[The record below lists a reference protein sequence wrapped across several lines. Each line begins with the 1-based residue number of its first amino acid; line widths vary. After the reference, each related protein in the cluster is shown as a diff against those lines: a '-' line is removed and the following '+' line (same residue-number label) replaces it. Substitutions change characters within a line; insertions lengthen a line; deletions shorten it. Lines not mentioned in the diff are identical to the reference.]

1 MSARPWD
8 GFLTPADGHLLET
21 TEPRPRRG
29 FGDSVAVLLVDD
41 PAVAALPH
49 RVADRIAA
57 VTTAAHTIGIPV
69 FHSTART
76 AHADETV
83 LDASSPSAFFGTPLI
98 ALLTAR
104 RIDTVIVCGA
114 TVSGRIRA
122 TVVDAFSYGL
132 LVVLAEDCVFDPFEA
147 AGALGMFDIARSYAD
162 VLSSAE
168 IIGQL
173 LGEVIEHDH
182 GRDHGHDHRRAH
194 RHEHGHGSDS
204 PPAVTALPAAVLAA
218 LPPGAVPNAT
228 IHHPIHGHVL
238 QKAGDSVLLAA
249 TDAIAQ
255 SFGTTPHIV
264 VTLREH
270 EVGDPPELREA
281 LAQTSG
287 GVLLVGVGFDAADDP
302 ARTLQRRSAANADPE
317 PTAPGPVSSE
327 PHGGRCVDSDE
338 ACPECGA
345 PAARVERAPES
356 GTGQEVLLYVCDDCG
371 AAWDV

>member
-8 GFLTPADGHLLET
+8 GFLTPADGHLLDT

-29 FGDSVAVLLVDD
+29 FGDSVAVLLVDE
-41 PAVAALPH
+41 PAVAALPR

-76 AHADETV
+76 AHAGATV

-104 RIDTVIVCGA
+104 RIDTVVVCGA

-122 TVVDAFSYGL
+122 TAVDAFSYGL

-147 AGALGMFDIARSYAD
+147 AGALGMFDIARSYGD
-162 VLSSAE
+162 VLSSAK

-173 LGEVIEHDH
+173 QGDVIEHDH
-182 GRDHGHDHRRAH
+182 GRGHGHDHRQA
-194 RHEHGHGSDS
+194 HEHGSHS
-204 PPAVTALPAAVLAA
+204 PPAVTVLPAAVLAA

-264 VTLREH
+264 LTLREH
-270 EVGDPPELREA
+270 EVGDQPELREA

-302 ARTLQRRSAANADPE
+302 ARTLQRRCAANAEPE
-317 PTAPGPVSSE
+317 PSAPGPVSSHS
-327 PHGGRCVDSDE
+327 HGGQRVDLDE

-345 PAARVERAPES
+345 PAARVEPVSES
-356 GTGQEVLLYVCDDCG
+356 GSGREMLLYVCDDCG

>member
-1 MSARPWD
+1 
-8 GFLTPADGHLLET
+8 
-21 TEPRPRRG
+21 
-29 FGDSVAVLLVDD
+29 
-41 PAVAALPH
+41 
-49 RVADRIAA
+49 
-57 VTTAAHTIGIPV
+57 
-69 FHSTART
+69 
-76 AHADETV
+76 
-83 LDASSPSAFFGTPLI
+83 
-98 ALLTAR
+98 
-104 RIDTVIVCGA
+104 
-114 TVSGRIRA
+114 
-122 TVVDAFSYGL
+122 
-132 LVVLAEDCVFDPFEA
+132 
-147 AGALGMFDIARSYAD
+147 
-162 VLSSAE
+162 
-168 IIGQL
+168 
-173 LGEVIEHDH
+173 
-182 GRDHGHDHRRAH
+182 
-194 RHEHGHGSDS
+194 
-204 PPAVTALPAAVLAA
+204 
-218 LPPGAVPNAT
+218 
-228 IHHPIHGHVL
+228 VL

-264 VTLREH
+264 LTLREH

-327 PHGGRCVDSDE
+327 PHGGRCVDLDE